1 MSKILVSYF
10 SASGV
15 TKRVAEKIANAI
27 NGDLFEIEP
36 TQKYTLEDLDWT
48 NKQSRSSIEM
58 EDKTSRPQILNKVL
72 NITEYD
78 TVILG
83 FPVWWYT
90 APTII
95 NTFIEENN
103 LEGKDIY
110 VFVTSG
116 GSGSEGS
123 FKDLKNTYKN
133 LKFISNKRFTGREN
147 DEDYINWIK

>member
-72 NITEYD
+72 NITEYN

-133 LKFISNKRFTGREN
+133 LKFTSNKRFTGREN

>member
-1 MSKILVSYF
+1 MSKVLVSYF
-10 SASGV
+10 SATGV
-15 TKRVAEKIANAI
+15 TKKLAEKIANAI
-27 NGDLFEIEP
+27 KGDLFEIEP

-58 EDKTSRPQILNKVL
+58 QDKTSRPQILNRVS
-72 NITEYD
+72 NIAEYD
-78 TVILG
+78 TVVLG

-133 LKFISNKRFTGREN
+133 LNFIRSKRFTGRETE
-147 DEDYINWIK
+147 EDYLNWIK

>member
-1 MSKILVSYF
+1 MSKVLVSYF

-15 TKRVAEKIANAI
+15 TKKLAEKIANVI
-27 NGDLFEIEP
+27 KGDLFEIEP

-58 EDKTSRPQILNKVL
+58 QDKTSRPQILKRVS
-72 NITEYD
+72 NIAEYD
-78 TVILG
+78 TVVLG

-133 LKFISNKRFTGREN
+133 LNFIKSKRFTGRET

>member
-95 NTFIEENN
+95 NTLIEENN

>member
-1 MSKILVSYF
+1 MSKVLVSYF
-10 SASGV
+10 SATGV
-15 TKRVAEKIANAI
+15 TKKLAEKIANAI
-27 NGDLFEIEP
+27 KGDLFEIEP

-58 EDKTSRPQILNKVL
+58 QDKTSRPQILNRVS
-72 NITEYD
+72 NIAEYD
-78 TVILG
+78 TVVLG

>member
-15 TKRVAEKIANAI
+15 TKRVAEKIAKAI

-72 NITEYD
+72 NITEYN